1 MVNIKVN
8 KLKKG
13 QHVLLETKECIFDL
27 EILTPSKGAI
37 KIRGGKRFL
46 EPTKATLVG
55 VFGREMIEDED
66 KLIHKFEI
74 QQNIGI
80 EIQYQDKDNI
90 TSDFVTSPVL
100 SAKVYG
106 KDWEYEVWS
115 LEENNKR
122 LAQSLDEARA
132 RLRVQPAVT
141 AETPEEPDDE

>member
-80 EIQYQDKDNI
+80 EI
-90 TSDFVTSPVL
+90 
-100 SAKVYG
+100 
-106 KDWEYEVWS
+106 
-115 LEENNKR
+115 
-122 LAQSLDEARA
+122 
-132 RLRVQPAVT
+132 
-141 AETPEEPDDE
+141 